1 MTALLFMSEHKN
13 FRVRDYIA
21 ICLKT
26 SFRSRDRFF
35 FFFFFFFVCFL
46 FWFFVTETQN
56 NKDTSVI
63 NDASDYKPCLNVYI
77 FS

>member
-35 FFFFFFFVCFL
+35 FFFFFFFCL
-46 FWFFVTETQN
+46 FFVL
-56 NKDTSVI
+56 VFRHG
-63 NDASDYKPCLNVYI
+63 DAKQQRY
-77 FS
+77 FSH